1 MVLLG
6 FLFCFCASCLCD
18 FLFACL
24 LAYFGLFSF
33 MGSATGMREEYRGRE
48 VNRIGVHDMKIPKI
62 Q

>member
-1 MVLLG
+1 MVLLV
-6 FLFCFCASCLCD
+6 FLFCFCASCLYD
-18 FLFACL
+18 FFVCL

-33 MGSATGMREEYRGRE
+33 MGEYNRDEGGIRGWE

>member
-6 FLFCFCASCLCD
+6 FLFCFYASCLYD

-24 LAYFGLFSF
+24 LTLVCFLSW
-33 MGSATGMREEYRGRE
+33 GSATGMREEYGEWE